1 MFAHYLII
9 HSHSSVSFLQ
19 AFPDVS
25 AQSTNFAVI
34 LQGNPVLIG
43 GTSAAAPT
51 FAGIVAL
58 LNDALI
64 AAGKSPLGFL
74 NPMLYSTGLPGLR
87 DITQGNAPGCGTQG
101 FNVRSVSFFRFKM
114 YLVLNVCN
122 LGCD

>member
-1 MFAHYLII
+1 MFTYYLYQPFTLIGT
-9 HSHSSVSFLQ
+9 SFLQ
-19 AFPDVS
+19 AYPDVS

-34 LQGNPVLIG
+34 LQGRPVLIG

-58 LNDALI
+58 LNDASI

-74 NPMLYSTGLPGLR
+74 NPMLYSTGIPGLR

-101 FNVRSVSFFRFKM
+101 FSVRSVTFF
-114 YLVLNVCN
+114 VLRCT
-122 LGCD
+122 CIDCM